1 MKKLLFIL
9 PFLALVAICSCNKQ
23 KPETHENAILC
34 DTLHVDATDSA
45 YEVGPYE
52 AYMDSL
58 FTTSDEYHN
67 QWGNFDLFKSARQK
81 KFVNYIIYADSYEV
95 YFGLLNEYYPV
106 KFPANPTEYDRYLAS
121 LKQIEH
127 LLDFPGDEAGTYG
140 MYLYDFYK
148 QQHDE
153 WCIQKF
159 TDLSR
164 NSNIYSVEV
173 DSAWNTYC
181 RAMYTVVDSVLLE
194 RPACLGTIIYM
205 EKYGFIDNHKEA
217 QKNALLDE
225 LFDKE
230 RMEYHATISN
240 EMIAKAFQDV
250 RSHLREHDY
259 KEYQEDLWDY
269 FVPLATRVSTIDEDV
284 RTWNAFIEARNKKAE
299 TLRGKQRKA
308 YNNATNNLKRNKLWL
323 LKNEYHCYAIC
334 EASFND
340 MLLSQECSDEELQA
354 YNFQKAYK
362 AVYGDY
368 DMFY

>member
-205 EKYGFIDNHKEA
+205 E
-217 QKNALLDE
+217 
-225 LFDKE
+225 
-230 RMEYHATISN
+230 
-240 EMIAKAFQDV
+240 
-250 RSHLREHDY
+250 
-259 KEYQEDLWDY
+259 
-269 FVPLATRVSTIDEDV
+269 
-284 RTWNAFIEARNKKAE
+284 
-299 TLRGKQRKA
+299 
-308 YNNATNNLKRNKLWL
+308 
-323 LKNEYHCYAIC
+323 
-334 EASFND
+334 
-340 MLLSQECSDEELQA
+340 
-354 YNFQKAYK
+354 
-362 AVYGDY
+362 
-368 DMFY
+368 